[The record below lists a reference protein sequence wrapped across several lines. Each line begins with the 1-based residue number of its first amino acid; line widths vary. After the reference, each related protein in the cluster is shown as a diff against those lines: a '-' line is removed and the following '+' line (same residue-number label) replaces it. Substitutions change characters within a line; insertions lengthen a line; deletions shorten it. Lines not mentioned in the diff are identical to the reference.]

1 MNSTEQVLDID
12 LGQALLLSQLSGRP
26 INVADDVFVWN
37 SVIMDKATAIVVLL
51 KAYNQVPV
59 NDNVKLSLYT
69 KYQTTF
75 QKYSGSNVYV
85 SVYQGENDMKALG
98 RMWFSKLI
106 KRAKGGIDTMP
117 SETVKQILI
126 SLHTD

>member
-98 RMWFSKLI
+98 RMWFSRLI
-106 KRAKGGIDTMP
+106 KRA
-117 SETVKQILI
+117 
-126 SLHTD
+126 

>member
-1 MNSTEQVLDID
+1 LDID

>member
-1 MNSTEQVLDID
+1 MNLTEQVLDID
-12 LGQALLLSQLSGRP
+12 LGPALLLSQLSGRP
-26 INVADDVFVWN
+26 INVAGDIFVWN
-37 SVIMDKATAIVVLL
+37 GVIMDKATAIVVLL

-75 QKYSGSNVYV
+75 QKYNGSTVYV
-85 SVYQGENDMKALG
+85 GVYHGENDMKSIG
-98 RMWFSKLI
+98 RMWFSRLI
-106 KRAKGGIDTMP
+106 KRAKGGVDTMP

-126 SLHTD
+126 SLHTN